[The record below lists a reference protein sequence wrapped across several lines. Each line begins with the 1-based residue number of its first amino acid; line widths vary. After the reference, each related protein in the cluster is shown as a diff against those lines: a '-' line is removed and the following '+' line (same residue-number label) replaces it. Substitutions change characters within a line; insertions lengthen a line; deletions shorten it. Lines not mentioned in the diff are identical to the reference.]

1 MGNSEEKETD
11 VPSGVGR
18 IRWLPDTVQDSE
30 AEVMGLHN
38 ENQDQFRMEKGSTSV
53 SGFED
58 TSTEKWG
65 D

>member
-1 MGNSEEKETD
+1 M
-11 VPSGVGR
+11 PSGVGR